1 MTLKTKTIRRKIKM
15 IGNKIKKII
24 KIKNDISLYGN
35 SNKLTK
41 H

>member
-24 KIKNDISLYGN
+24 KIKMIYLCMEIQTN
-35 SNKLTK
+35 
-41 H
+41 